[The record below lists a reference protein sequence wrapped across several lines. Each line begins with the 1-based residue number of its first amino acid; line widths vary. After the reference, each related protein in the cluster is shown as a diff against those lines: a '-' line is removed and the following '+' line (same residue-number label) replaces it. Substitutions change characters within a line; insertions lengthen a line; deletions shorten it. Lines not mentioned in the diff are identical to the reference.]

1 MKRKWAIFSIM
12 AAVCWLVTTSCAT
25 TTLNAVWKDPNYQ
38 GGKLEK
44 VLVVGVSKN
53 STRRRLFED
62 EFVAQLKARGTDAA
76 ASYTIIPTEEMS
88 DKAAV
93 ESKIKTME
101 VSTILITRLVEKKKE
116 KVYSSP
122 APYPP
127 TYYYRGWYDYYSR
140 SYGSEYEYEVVSLE
154 TNLYET
160 ETGKLIWSAFSD
172 TYVGTASEQEIKS
185 FVEVIIKSLSDNQL
199 I

>member
-1 MKRKWAIFSIM
+1 MRRNWTVFSIL
-12 AAVCWLVTTSCAT
+12 AAVCWLLTVSCAT

-44 VLVVGVSKN
+44 VLVVGVSK
-53 STRRRLFED
+53 SPTQRRLFED
-62 EFVAQLKARGTDAA
+62 AFVAQLRARGTDAA
-76 ASYTIIPTEEMS
+76 ASYTIIPTEEMA

-93 ESKIKTME
+93 ESQIKTME
-101 VSTILITRLVEKKKE
+101 VDTILVTKFVEKKKE

-140 SYGSEYEYEVVSLE
+140 SYDNEYEYEVASLE

-172 TYVGTASEQEIKS
+172 TYAGTTSEQEIKS

>member
-12 AAVCWLVTTSCAT
+12 AAVCWLITTSCAT

-38 GGKLEK
+38 GGKREK

-53 STRRRLFED
+53 PTQRRLFED
-62 EFVAQLKARGTDAA
+62 ALVAQLKARGTDAV

-101 VSTILITRLVEKKKE
+101 VDTILVTKLVAKKTE
-116 KVYSSP
+116 KVSSAP

-140 SYGSEYEYEVVSLE
+140 SYGDEYEYEVTSLE

-172 TYVGTASEQEIKS
+172 TYVGTASERDIKS
-185 FVEVIIKSLSDNQL
+185 FVKVIINSLSDNQL